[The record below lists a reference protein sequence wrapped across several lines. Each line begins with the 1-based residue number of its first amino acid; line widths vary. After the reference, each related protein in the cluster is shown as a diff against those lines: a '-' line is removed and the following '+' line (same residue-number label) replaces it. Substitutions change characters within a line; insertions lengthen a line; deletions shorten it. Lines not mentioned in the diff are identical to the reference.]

1 MPSFQ
6 ISIQY
11 GPELER
17 KLRDAGPRIARKAV
31 VSTFRREAK
40 IIRDEAKSILTRTL
54 AGPERSTGLAAR
66 SIKVRAAKRSR
77 RWFGIS
83 VATGVTDYAG
93 KAFYGAFREFGTGQR
108 RLAMGS
114 ASRVQGKVRTRTF
127 RHPGQPERP
136 FLEPAFMKHGPAAAL
151 RVPAEIAA
159 ALESE
164 LAKGVR

>member
-1 MPSFQ
+1 MPEFE
-6 ISIQY
+6 IHIQFT
-11 GPELER
+11 GDLIR
-17 KLRDAGPRIARKAV
+17 KLLDAGPRIARKAT

-40 IIRDEAKSILTRTL
+40 IIRDEAKAILTRTL

-66 SIKVRAAKRSR
+66 SIKVRATKRSR

-83 VATGVTDYAG
+83 VSTGVTDYAG

-114 ASRVQGKVRTRTF
+114 ASRVKGKVRARTF

-151 RVPAEIAA
+151 RVPAEVAA
-159 ALESE
+159 ALETE